1 MYYEEKIIKG
11 VLMYRTKP
19 EGSWRHC
26 SVERMGSRILE
37 LEHTIIDLKAC
48 LRTCANSAQGGLDQY
63 K

>member
-19 EGSWRHC
+19 EGSWRQC
-26 SVERMGSRILE
+26 SIEQMGTRILK
-37 LEHTIIDLKAC
+37 LEDTIIHLKAC
-48 LRTCANSAQGGLDQY
+48 LRTCVNSAQGGLDQY